1 MRRKSL
7 TKFILS
13 IYFLSTIVS
22 YTAIA
27 KSGML
32 QGSARESGQ
41 EIATE
46 ETGNEARDEERDEER
61 NEGHNI
67 VARAADLSPTGFG
80 IMCLSAAYPGIDTTD
95 ISAIS
100 GKGMDESGVTK
111 TGTQGKNDLQG
122 TPGSG
127 TESSKIPVV
136 ANDAEENTEPRV
148 FGKDP
153 VVLIVHTHATESY
166 LPSSEGNYHRKG
178 RLNTVRDAGDVLAE
192 TLKEAGIPCIHDST
206 LHDEKSYNQAYAR
219 SYETIQKLLKK
230 YPSIECVIDLHRDAI
245 PGSSKAAT
253 VSIKGKTCA
262 KYSYV
267 VSNAVPTYDSN
278 LKFVKA
284 LNKRAE
290 KDFAG
295 FTGAVLERGYRYN
308 QDLSSKYML
317 LEVGYNRNDITE
329 VRNTAQLF
337 GEILAETLKSEG

>member
-1 MRRKSL
+1 
-7 TKFILS
+7 
-13 IYFLSTIVS
+13 
-22 YTAIA
+22 
-27 KSGML
+27 ML
-32 QGSARESGQ
+32 QGSAGETEQ
-41 EIATE
+41 ETAI
-46 ETGNEARDEERDEER
+46 RD
-61 NEGHNI
+61 GHNM
-67 VARAADLSPTGFG
+67 VAKTTELSPTGFG
-80 IMCLSAAYPGIDTTD
+80 IMCLSTAYPNIDTTG
-95 ISAIS
+95 INSAS
-100 GKGMDESGVTK
+100 GAGSDGTN
-111 TGTQGKNDLQG
+111 TQGGNHLQG
-122 TPGSG
+122 GSG
-127 TESSKIPVV
+127 SEASGSGGLGSNSDNGALGSNSKPSKIQVV
-136 ANDAEENTEPRV
+136 ANEAEENTEPRV

-192 TLKEAGIPCIHDST
+192 TLKDAGIPCIHDST

-219 SYETIQKLLKK
+219 SYGTIQKLLKK

-245 PGSSKAAT
+245 PGNSKAAT

-290 KDFAG
+290 KDFSG
-295 FTGAVLERGYRYN
+295 FTGNVLERGYRYN

-329 VRNTAQLF
+329 IRNTAQLF

>member
-1 MRRKSL
+1 
-7 TKFILS
+7 
-13 IYFLSTIVS
+13 
-22 YTAIA
+22 
-27 KSGML
+27 ML
-32 QGSARESGQ
+32 QESAMESGQ

-46 ETGNEARDEERDEER
+46 ETGNEERNEERDEER

-95 ISAIS
+95 ISSLS
-100 GKGMDESGVTK
+100 GSGMDEADVTN
-111 TGTQGKNDLQG
+111 T
-122 TPGSG
+122 GSG
-127 TESSKIPVV
+127 SESLDETSGSDSEKSKIPVV
-136 ANDAEENTEPRV
+136 ANDAEENTEPRM

-206 LHDEKSYNQAYAR
+206 LHDEKSYNQAYTR

-245 PGSSKAAT
+245 PDKSKAAT

-278 LKFVKA
+278 LKFIKA